1 MTATMIEC
9 PFKTSDVGEGWLQGE
24 QALLKARLL
33 RPFDSTLFFGRQH
46 YICQVSLKTKSLA
59 EM

>member
-24 QALLKARLL
+24 QAKLKARLL

-46 YICQVSLKTKSLA
+46 YMSSIAKD
-59 EM
+59 